1 MSKIFFSIPGE
12 PKGKDRPRFSRKGKF
27 VKTYT
32 PEETTNYEDHVRNEY
47 RKAAHGQFFAGE
59 VHMEIDCYFSIPKS
73 TSKKKT
79 ALMVSGEIRPT
90 KKPDADNV
98 AKIVADALNNVAYKD
113 DTQIVELIVR
123 RWYTDGFASVDVLLR
138 GESSNE
144 PQK

>member
-12 PKGKDRPRFSRKGKF
+12 PKGKGRPRFSRKGKF
-27 VKTYT
+27 VKIYT

-47 RKAAHGQFFAGE
+47 RKAAHGQIFTGE

>member
-12 PKGKDRPRFSRKGKF
+12 PKGKGRPRFSRKGKF

-47 RKAAHGQFFAGE
+47 RKAAHGLIFTGE
-59 VHMEIDCYFSIPKS
+59 VHMSIDCYFSIPKS

-79 ALMVSGEIRPT
+79 ALMVSGVIRPT

-113 DTQIVELIVR
+113 DTQIVELNVR

-144 PQK
+144 PPK

>member
-12 PKGKDRPRFSRKGKF
+12 PKGKGRPRFSRKGKF

-47 RKAAHGQFFAGE
+47 RKAAHGLIFTGE
-59 VHMEIDCYFSIPKS
+59 VHMNIDCYFSIPKS
-73 TSKKKT
+73 TGKKKT